1 MKEIFTRNLKELSGF
16 NPAAKAYLN
25 GALNEFISYAP
36 DLKGYERALSERMK
50 RDVNRDVLVRVLKNQ
65 NRDAGDKTKYN
76 IELLGNE
83 NTFTVTTGHQLCL
96 FTGPLFFIYKI
107 VHAIKLSEELK
118 RNFPSDNFVPVYWM
132 ASEDHDFAEVN
143 HAFVFGK
150 KVEWQNVAAGAVG
163 RMSLDSFH
171 VVLEEVKTIL
181 GDSDSAKEIFSVLAN
196 CYSEKNL
203 AEATRKLV
211 NYLFAEYGLVVLNAD
226 DHQLKSLF
234 KETMKKELTGSFV
247 MPAVKQQ
254 SELLEAKGLKIQVK
268 PREINLFYLAT
279 DLRERITKEGNV
291 YYTADKSKSWTEKEI
306 LYELNDHP
314 ENFSPNVL
322 MRAMY
327 QETILP
333 NITYVGGA
341 GEISYWLQMK
351 RMFETAG
358 IFFPV
363 LTVRNSYF
371 LMNTGQS
378 EKWKSL
384 GFKYSDLFKKEEDLI
399 KEFIS
404 ENADS
409 EIDFTKEKKE
419 LKTIYEVVSD
429 KLAKA
434 DATLRASGEAEYQK
448 AVKSIEMLEGK
459 IRKAEKQKHEQSINQ
474 IKQIKG
480 KLFPEGE
487 WQERRDNFLGY
498 RMKNDNFLKELNE
511 SFTLNMKID
520 SNLSLVN
527 YDS

>member
-1 MKEIFTRNLKELSGF
+1 VKELITENLKDIRGF
-16 NPAAKAYLN
+16 NPVAKAYLN
-25 GALNEFISYAP
+25 GELTEFISYSP
-36 DLKGYERALSERMK
+36 DVNGYEKAISDRIKLK
-50 RDVNRDVLVRVLKNQ
+50 VNRAVLVNVLKNQ
-65 NRDAGDKTKYN
+65 NRDADDKTKHH

-143 HAFVFGK
+143 HAFIFGK
-150 KVEWQNVAAGAVG
+150 KVEWKNVSAGAVG
-163 RMSLDSFH
+163 RMSLDSFLP
-171 VVLEEVKTIL
+171 VLEEVKTIL
-181 GDSDSAKEIFSVLAN
+181 GDSDTAKENYAVIEK
-196 CYSEKNL
+196 CYKEKNL

-211 NYLFAEYGLVVLNAD
+211 NHLFSDYGLIVLNAD

-234 KETMKKELTGSFV
+234 KETMKKELIGSFV
-247 MPAVKQQ
+247 QPAVEEQ
-254 SELLEAKGLKIQVK
+254 SAFLEAKGLKIQVK
-268 PREINLFYLAT
+268 PREINLFYLAANF
-279 DLRERITKEGNV
+279 RERICKEDTV
-291 YYTADKSKSWTEKEI
+291 YFTADKSKTWTEKEI
-306 LYELNDHP
+306 LNELNLHP

-333 NITYVGGA
+333 NITYIGGG

-351 RMFETAG
+351 KMFETAG
-358 IFFPV
+358 VFFPV

-371 LMNTGQS
+371 LIHANQS

-384 GFKYSDLFKKEEDLI
+384 GFEYMDLFKKEEDLMN
-399 KEFIS
+399 EFIS
-404 ENADS
+404 KNAAS
-409 EIDFTKEKKE
+409 EIDFTNERE
-419 LKTIYEVVSD
+419 ALKTVFGVVSD

-434 DATLRASGEAEYQK
+434 DVTLRASGEAEYQK
-448 AVKSIEMLEGK
+448 AVKSLEMLEGK
-459 IRKAEKQKHEQSINQ
+459 MRKAEKQKHELSINQ

-487 WQERRDNFLGY
+487 WQERRDNVFGY
-498 RMKNDNFLKELNE
+498 WTKNQINFNEFILKGLT
-511 SFTLNMKID
+511 SDLFIYLI
-520 SNLSLVN
+520 
-527 YDS
+527 